1 MKTYP
6 MSAADASW
14 FHNDGP
20 SNLAVV
26 MGVTL
31 TKEPL
36 DFDRV
41 RQVYSER
48 LVTFERFRQ
57 RVVETGFPLPTPHWQ
72 DTCIT
77 SACRHRTTRRRWSLW
92 STTSP
97 APRSTIP
104 FRCGR
109 PGLSMMWTVAV
120 R

>member
-20 SNLAVV
+20 ANLAIV

-31 TKEPL
+31 TREPL
-36 DFDRV
+36 DFARV

-57 RVVETGFPLPTPHWQ
+57 RVMETGFPLPTPHWQ
-72 DTCIT
+72 DMPEL
-77 SACRHRTTRRRWSLW
+77 RHR
-92 STTSP
+92 P
-97 APRSTIP
+97 APAPHCPAR
-104 FRCGR
+104 
-109 PGLSMMWTVAV
+109 AA
-120 R
+120 

>member
-20 SNLAVV
+20 ANLAIV

-31 TKEPL
+31 TRGTAH
-36 DFDRV
+36 FARV

-57 RVVETGFPLPTPHWQ
+57 RVAEMGFPLPTPHGR
-72 DTCIT
+72 TCPIST
-77 SACRHRTTRRRWSLW
+77 STGTCTTLPCPRRMTR
-92 STTSP
+92 
-97 APRSTIP
+97 PR
-104 FRCGR
+104 
-109 PGLSMMWTVAV
+109 
-120 R
+120 